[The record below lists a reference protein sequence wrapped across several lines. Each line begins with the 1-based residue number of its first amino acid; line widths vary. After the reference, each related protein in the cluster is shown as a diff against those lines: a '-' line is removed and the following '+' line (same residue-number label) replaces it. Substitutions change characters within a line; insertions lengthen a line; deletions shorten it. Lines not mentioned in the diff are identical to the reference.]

1 MSDLTFEQLGHFSE
15 MPQSI
20 HNAKSFVAYYMGAR
34 CPDFEPECPVCK
46 AWASVDHLDRLV
58 GEFVKHTNETQ
69 TI

>member
-1 MSDLTFEQLGHFSE
+1 MENLTFEQLGHFSE

-20 HNAKSFVAYYMGAR
+20 HNAKSFVEYYMGAR
-34 CPDFEPECPVCK
+34 CPDFEPRCPVCK
-46 AWASVDHLDRLV
+46 AWASVDHLESLV

>member
-1 MSDLTFEQLGHFSE
+1 MSDLTFEQLGHLAE
-15 MPQSI
+15 MPNSI
-20 HNAKSFVAYYMGAR
+20 QNLKKFVAYYMATR

-58 GEFVKHTNETQ
+58 DEFVKHTNETQ

>member
-1 MSDLTFEQLGHFSE
+1 MSDLTFGQLGHLSE

>member
-1 MSDLTFEQLGHFSE
+1 MADLTFEQLGHLSE

-20 HNAKSFVAYYMGAR
+20 HNAKSFVEYYMAAR
-34 CPDFEPECPVCK
+34 CPDFEPECPVCQ

-58 GEFVKHTNETQ
+58 GEFVKHINETQ